1 MLLLLLL
8 LLLLIIKTESKEC
21 ISIHLEFCRI
31 RTFLIHK
38 RGRIKGHDF
47 TVIIWE
53 YPRCRLGPS
62 KISGNLKG
70 RFCLYCFVNLVMF
83 IFSTVNACAVRV
95 LEIIAVSVAW
105 EKQPTFCN
113 ATNGSTRNDVW
124 RKRAQIPH
132 RWLVTTLI
140 WEVILIDWLIEAS
153 SNQKYRCL
161 ERIMSAGY
169 IWLRHR
175 VFETYCK

>member
-1 MLLLLLL
+1 MIITILLLLLL
-8 LLLLIIKTESKEC
+8 LLLLIIIIIKTGSKEC

-31 RTFLIHK
+31 RNFLIHK

-95 LEIIAVSVAW
+95 LEIIALSVAW
-105 EKQPTFCN
+105 EKQPTLCN
-113 ATNGSTRNDVW
+113 ATNGSTRNVTSEESGHKFHTDDSSLPW
-124 RKRAQIPH
+124 SGKWF
-132 RWLVTTLI
+132 WLT
-140 WEVILIDWLIEAS
+140 DWLKLHPIRS
-153 SNQKYRCL
+153 TVVW
-161 ERIMSAGY
+161 SA
-169 IWLRHR
+169 
-175 VFETYCK
+175 